1 MKKLWR
7 TINRHKIE
15 LVAYR
20 IMRAVCLLAVF
31 AIFQRHFGIWTT
43 EPAADLTLLSALVLQ
58 LALLVRLPHND
69 IMPLRN
75 RSIYMAG
82 FIADETKFAFALSTA
97 TFFMGVISIPHLFG
111 YFLIA
116 NFSSQMLLF
125 FVWRKYTLKSSRPQ
139 DRRIPSPGEKN
150 IVIIGALERGMHSA
164 DLILKHPELYTRI
177 IGFVD
182 SRRETFWRYR
192 DIPLIGRPENITG
205 IIARNAVDF
214 VIMATEAEDFLTS
227 RAIFEAVERM
237 GTKICIL
244 PDIYESNISRC
255 CTSSL
260 NGQPVLLY
268 HSVPENRIAL
278 FFKSLID
285 RIGAAVGIIFSFPIM
300 ALAAL
305 VIKIDSSG
313 PVLYYQKRL
322 GRNGK
327 IFRMLKFRT
336 MTVGAE
342 KQKNKFQDMNEMS
355 GPVFKISNDPRVTK
369 IGKMLRKYSI
379 DELPQFFNVLWGD
392 MSLVG
397 PRPPLPEEVEKYAP
411 WQHRRLSVK
420 PGVTCLWQINGRNKI
435 DFEEWMRLDLEYI
448 DRWSLKEDAR
458 ILAKTLPAVL
468 KGNGM

>member
-1 MKKLWR
+1 MKRFWG
-7 TINRHKIE
+7 TINRHKME
-15 LVAYR
+15 SAAYR
-20 IMRAVCLLAVF
+20 IMRAAVLLAAL
-31 AIFQRHFGIWTT
+31 AIFQKYFKIWTST
-43 EPAADLTLLSALVLQ
+43 ESADLTLLAAMTLQ
-58 LALLVRLPHND
+58 LLLLIRLPHND

-75 RSIYMAG
+75 RSIYVRG
-82 FIADETKFAFALSTA
+82 FIADELKFAAILTA
-97 TFFMGVISIPHLFG
+97 AAFFLKFVSVPSLFG
-111 YFLIA
+111 FFLTA
-116 NFSSQMLLF
+116 NFILQALLF
-125 FVWRKYTLKSSRPQ
+125 VVWRKYTIKSSRPQ
-139 DRRIPSPGEKN
+139 EKRIPSGGEKN
-150 IVIIGALERGMHSA
+150 IVIVGAQGRGLHAA

-192 DIPLIGRPENITG
+192 DIPLIGRPDNITE
-205 IIARNAVDF
+205 IISRSAVDF
-214 VIMATEAEDFLTS
+214 VIMATEADEFLTS
-227 RAIFEAVERM
+227 RKIFEAVEKM
-237 GTKICIL
+237 GIKICIL

-268 HSVPENRIAL
+268 HSVPENRPAL
-278 FFKSLID
+278 FVKSFID
-285 RIGAAVGIIFSFPIM
+285 RIGAVAGIVLGLPVMII
-300 ALAAL
+300 AAL
-305 VIKIDSSG
+305 VIKIDSAG
-313 PVLYYQKRL
+313 PVLYYQRRL

-336 MTVGAE
+336 MTVDAE
-342 KQKNKFQDMNEMS
+342 KQRGKLQKMNEMS
-355 GPVFKISNDPRVTK
+355 GPVFKIANDPRVTRV
-369 IGKMLRKYSI
+369 GKVLRKYSI

-397 PRPPLPEEVEKYAP
+397 PRPPLPKEVANYAP

-435 DFEEWMRLDLEYI
+435 DFDEWMRLDLEYI

-468 KGNGM
+468 RGNGV